1 MQKEKKK
8 IKRDKYC
15 TEYALYNGDEFV
27 AVGTMKEIALSTGIS
42 YSNIRNIKTRTQKN
56 IERNKG
62 YMLFEV
68 EGGSNE

>member
-1 MQKEKKK
+1 MAK
-8 IKRDKYC
+8 KRDKYKK
-15 TEYALYNGDEFV
+15 EYALYNGDEFV
-27 AVGTMKEIALSTGIS
+27 AVGTMKEISQMTRFS
-42 YSNIRNIKTRTQKN
+42 YSAIRNIKTRTPKN